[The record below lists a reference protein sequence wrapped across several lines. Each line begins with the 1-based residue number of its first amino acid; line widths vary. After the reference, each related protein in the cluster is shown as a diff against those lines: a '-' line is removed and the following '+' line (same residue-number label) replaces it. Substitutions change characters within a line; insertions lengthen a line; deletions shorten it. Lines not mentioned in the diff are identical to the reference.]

1 MALTATLTSK
11 GQITI
16 PKEVR
21 VRLGLRTGDRLAFE
35 VQGESE
41 AVVRPLSASVDEV
54 FGMLRRPGRKP
65 LTLKEMDVAVRRRM
79 AAQYRR

>member
-65 LTLKEMDVAVRRRM
+65 LTLKEMDAAVRRRM